1 MKKVAT
7 FSMILKGLESDRMN
21 QDLNARLAQA
31 QQGSARLQKIDA
43 MLKELRGELQE
54 LETHE
59 KKLKRILEQE
69 NIDVEKLENKGLA
82 AFFYS
87 VMGNLEERIEKERSE
102 ALAARLKYDQA
113 LKDIEEVHSGIA
125 KLSLE
130 RLNYVDCPLEYKD
143 LYAQKRKMLLEEKG
157 AKAQEIIA
165 LTDEVSH
172 RRINLKEINEA
183 IAVGNRVLDSLNNAL
198 GSLSSA
204 EGWGTWD
211 LLGGGMI
218 SGLAKHSHI
227 NSAQA
232 EIEKTQS
239 LLRQFRT
246 ELTDIRIG
254 TDLNL
259 KTEGFIKFADFFFD
273 GIIADWFMQSRIN
286 ESQASVENIK
296 NQVQMIIEKLLEMKA
311 HESECLQRL
320 DGKISE
326 LIVKG

>member
-1 MKKVAT
+1 MKKVET

-54 LETHE
+54 LETHK

-113 LKDIEEVHSGIA
+113 LKDIEDIHFNIA
-125 KLSLE
+125 KLSAE
-130 RLNYVDCPLEYKD
+130 RLKYVDCPLEYKD
-143 LYAQKRKMLLEEKG
+143 LYAQKQKMLLEEKG
-157 AKAQEIIA
+157 AKAQEILG
-165 LTDEVSH
+165 LTDEISR
-172 RRINLKEINEA
+172 RRINLKEIDEA
-183 IAVGNRVLDSLNNAL
+183 IEVGDRVLASLNNAL
-198 GSLSSA
+198 RSLSSA

-211 LLGGGMI
+211 LLGGGLI

-232 EIEKTQS
+232 EIEETQS
-239 LLRQFRT
+239 LLRQFRN

-254 TDLNL
+254 TDLSL

-286 ESQASVENIK
+286 ESQASVENVK
-296 NQVQMIIEKLLEMKA
+296 SQVQGIIKKLKEIKA
-311 HESECLQRL
+311 HESEYLQQL
-320 DGKISE
+320 NVELSE

>member
-1 MKKVAT
+1 
-7 FSMILKGLESDRMN
+7 MILKGLESDRMN

-54 LETHE
+54 LETHK

-113 LKDIEEVHSGIA
+113 LKDIEDIHFNIA
-125 KLSLE
+125 KLSAE
-130 RLNYVDCPLEYKD
+130 RLKYVDCPLEYKD
-143 LYAQKRKMLLEEKG
+143 LYAQKQKMLLEEKG
-157 AKAQEIIA
+157 AKAQEILG
-165 LTDEVSH
+165 LTDEISR
-172 RRINLKEINEA
+172 RRINLKEIDEA
-183 IAVGNRVLDSLNNAL
+183 IEVGDRVLASLNNAL
-198 GSLSSA
+198 RSLSSA

-211 LLGGGMI
+211 LLGGGLI

-232 EIEKTQS
+232 EIEETQS
-239 LLRQFRT
+239 LLRQFRN

-254 TDLNL
+254 TDLSL

-286 ESQASVENIK
+286 ESQASVENVK
-296 NQVQMIIEKLLEMKA
+296 SQVQGIIKKLKEIKA
-311 HESECLQRL
+311 HESEYLQQL
-320 DGKISE
+320 NVELSE